1 MPFLSRLYESV
12 CMAEP
17 TVGLLLSD
25 APEGHPAS
33 VCAVSLCVSICA
45 STYAGDDALADY
57 MESAICV

>member
-1 MPFLSRLYESV
+1 
-12 CMAEP
+12 MAQP
-17 TVGLLLSD
+17 TVGLLFSD

-57 MESAICV
+57 MQSAICV